1 MLDKKADNRAVSKYF
16 LFKRALDVIF
26 SMILILFLLLP
37 MAFIWCV
44 VAVSS
49 KGGGIFRQTRV
60 GKDGRRF
67 TCYKFRTMYINAP
80 KNCPAARLDADK
92 FITPIGKLLRRTS
105 LDELPQLF
113 NVLKG
118 DMSIVG
124 PRPLIIEEVEVHQN
138 RAKLGIYAL
147 RPGITGLSQIR
158 GRNRLSD
165 SEKVAFDAQYLAEFG
180 VLQDAKIIGATLAK
194 VLSGDGVE
202 TKSRGD
208 RT

>member
-1 MLDKKADNRAVSKYF
+1 M
-16 LFKRALDVIF
+16 
-26 SMILILFLLLP
+26 
-37 MAFIWCV
+37 
-44 VAVSS
+44 
-49 KGGGIFRQTRV
+49 
-60 GKDGRRF
+60 
-67 TCYKFRTMYINAP
+67 CYKFRTMYADTP
-80 KNCPAARLDADK
+80 RNCPAARLDADK

-138 RAKLGIYAL
+138 REKLGIYAL